1 MGKLTLLDPTAQPAG
16 LVAELA
22 PRPTSL
28 KGKRLGL
35 VDNTKPNARELLEEV
50 LAILEGELEPLEVVR
65 VRVPA
70 TLPASEE
77 LLDEIAHSCDLVI
90 QAVGD

>member
-1 MGKLTLLDPTAQPAG
+1 MSKLTLLDPTAQPVG
-16 LVAELA
+16 LAAELA
-22 PRPTSL
+22 PRPASL

-35 VDNTKPNARELLEEV
+35 VDNTKPNAHELLEEV
-50 LAILEGELEPLEVVR
+50 LALVADELDPSEVVR

-70 TLPASEE
+70 TLPASDE
-77 LLDEIAHSCDLVI
+77 LLDEIASSCDLVI